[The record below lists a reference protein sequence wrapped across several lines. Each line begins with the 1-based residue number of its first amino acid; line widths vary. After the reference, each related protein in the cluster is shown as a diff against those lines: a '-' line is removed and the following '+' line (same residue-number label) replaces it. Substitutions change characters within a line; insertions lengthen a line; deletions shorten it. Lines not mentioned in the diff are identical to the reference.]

1 MEVRGDLS
9 SRARLLRS
17 ARPPEQGLGRR
28 VGVGRGGGSASCLAL
43 DSDGK
48 AMDEGTVYSVRL

>member
-28 VGVGRGGGSASCLAL
+28 GGGVGASASCLVL

-48 AMDEGTVYSVRL
+48 AMDEGTVCSVRL